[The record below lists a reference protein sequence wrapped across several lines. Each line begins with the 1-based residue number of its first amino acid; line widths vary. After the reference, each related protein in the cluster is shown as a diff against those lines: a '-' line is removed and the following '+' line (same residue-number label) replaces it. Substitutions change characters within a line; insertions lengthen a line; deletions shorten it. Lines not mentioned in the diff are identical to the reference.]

1 MKEYKFRSW
10 DKLSMEYFDFEDMFY
25 EAANKIT
32 GSDYSDAKIMQY
44 INIKDKNDKEIY
56 EGDIVSY
63 SYQFSKDADSDIIFK
78 KEVVEWDEMYCGFHP
93 FIYIE
98 TFYIK
103 TNDLKVIGNIYE
115 NPKLLEEEKQNGT
128 A

>member
-25 EAANKIT
+25 ETANKIT

-56 EGDIVSY
+56 EGDILGGWVY
-63 SYQFSKDADSDIIFK
+63 GTVEYLA
-78 KEVVEWDEMYCGFHP
+78 KEARFAINICGELHEISFCE
-93 FIYIE
+93 IE
-98 TFYIK
+98 K
-103 TNDLKVIGNIYE
+103 HDLEIIGNIYE
-115 NPKLLEEEKQNGT
+115 NPKLLEGEKQNGT